1 MEHQNAKSVL
11 YWLQVKFGKKF
22 GVNME
27 DLWKTFFRKKKLVKV
42 YSQKCDYF
50 ALKRRR
56 VIVN

>member
-27 DLWKTFFRKKKLVKV
+27 DLWKTFFRKKKWSK
-42 YSQKCDYF
+42 YTHKN
-50 ALKRRR
+50 
-56 VIVN
+56 VITLLSKEEE